1 MWLHFFDPHHPYV
14 DHPALE
20 FGDQSMDLYDEEI
33 RYVQEFVAEAIRLAL
48 DDGHARPR
56 FVVLSA
62 DHGENFSE
70 HGRDPHAR
78 TLYREVTHVPLV
90 FFGAELE
97 ARRVAAPVA
106 LGDVFP
112 TFLNLA
118 GVPTPSRTT
127 MESLMPTL
135 LGGRPDPARAI
146 FQENSW
152 SRPTHHVKA
161 MILGRYH
168 LIRDLTDDTTE
179 LYDMVADPRER
190 VNRIDGGIAEQSDL
204 LRRMEAFIATTN
216 IPEAYR

>member
-1 MWLHFFDPHHPYV
+1 M
-14 DHPALE
+14 
-20 FGDQSMDLYDEEI
+20 
-33 RYVQEFVAEAIRLAL
+33 
-48 DDGHARPR
+48 
-56 FVVLSA
+56 
-62 DHGENFSE
+62 
-70 HGRDPHAR
+70 AR

-190 VNRIDGGIAEQSDL
+190 VNRIDGGIAEQSDM